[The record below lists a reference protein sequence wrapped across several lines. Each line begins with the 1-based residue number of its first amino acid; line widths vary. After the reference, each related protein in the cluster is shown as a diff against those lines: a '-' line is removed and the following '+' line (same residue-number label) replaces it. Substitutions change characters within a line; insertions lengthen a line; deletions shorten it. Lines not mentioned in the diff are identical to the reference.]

1 MIDDVLKVN
10 GLSITTLEKLSYC
23 STLGK
28 SLKQNLHYFDHDE
41 LIAELTEMTSWL
53 QEQQE
58 LEDIALDYRIKSMDS
73 IELKYQR
80 YYPNRQVRQVF
91 NDILGF
97 RAFCDNYTDLLS
109 EKSEVFRIVDMST
122 GKANDD
128 GYRGVH
134 LYYQKDNFHYPIE
147 VQFNT
152 FFDRQLNNW
161 LHAYLYKKNYPNEI
175 GQKMREAYETGRI
188 RNSEEFVEVLNNV
201 LCNSKRQK

>member
-1 MIDDVLKVN
+1 MIDDILRMN
-10 GLSITTLEKLSYC
+10 GLSIGILDTLSYC
-23 STLGK
+23 SKIGK
-28 SLKQNLHYFDHDE
+28 SLKQNLHYFEHEELMDE
-41 LIAELTEMTSWL
+41 MAEMTTWL

-73 IELKYQR
+73 IELKYRR
-80 YYPNRQVRQVF
+80 YYPDHQVRKVF

-97 RAFCDNYTDLLS
+97 RAFCDSYTDLLS
-109 EKSEVFRIVDMST
+109 EKSEVFRIVDMSS

-152 FFDRQLNNW
+152 LFDRQMNNW
-161 LHAYLYKKNYPNEI
+161 LHAYLYKKNYPNEV
-175 GQKMREAYETGRI
+175 GVKMREAYDTGRI
-188 RNSEEFVEVLNNV
+188 RNLNEFEEVLENV
-201 LCNSKRQK
+201 LCGSER

>member
-1 MIDDVLKVN
+1 MIEEILQLN
-10 GLSITTLEKLSYC
+10 GLSVDLLGRLSYQ
-23 STLGK
+23 SNLGK

-41 LIAELTEMTSWL
+41 LMSELLKMRRWIRTCP
-53 QEQQE
+53 E

-80 YYPNRQVRQVF
+80 YFPNRQLRQVF

-97 RAFCDNYTDLLS
+97 RAFCDDYRQVLS
-109 EKSEVFRIVDMST
+109 ETSKEFRIVDMSS
-122 GKANDD
+122 GKAHDD

-152 FFDRQLNNW
+152 LYDRQVNNW
-161 LHAYLYKKNYPNEI
+161 LHAFLYKKNYPDEV
-175 GQKMREAYETGRI
+175 GRHMRVAYEDGKI
-188 RNSEEFVEVLNNV
+188 KNADEFEEVLKDV
-201 LCNSKRQK
+201 LHSCKG